1 MPRGKCQQLQN
12 NGFLIYPNPVENQ
25 LHLYSTYNSYYNIYI
40 TDIKGFKLMY
50 LNQITGE
57 FSLNID
63 ELKSG
68 VYFMK
73 IEELINKKTNIIK
86 FVKK

>member
-1 MPRGKCQQLQN
+1 
-12 NGFLIYPNPVENQ
+12 
-25 LHLYSTYNSYYNIYI
+25 
-40 TDIKGFKLMY
+40 MY